1 MVDGEVRVSAA
12 DKLAELAEEVREMTA
27 KLRERDRELP
37 EWRGPLENH
46 LDRID

>member
-1 MVDGEVRVSAA
+1 MTADESIKKSAA
-12 DKLAELAEEVREMTA
+12 TLAELAEEVREMTA

-37 EWRGPLENH
+37 EWRGPAENP

>member
-37 EWRGPLENH
+37 LPQSVDPSSSSSG
-46 LDRID
+46 